1 MQRLVLSVQ
10 AVVLSLA
17 VALVVPALTWA
28 QATSI
33 FPVSSDVATVKS
45 DLLLWAT
52 ALIGV
57 ALAIYAFRRV
67 RGLVR

>member
-1 MQRLVLSVQ
+1 MGRFVRRWLAGLWGLVVM
-10 AVVLSLA
+10 LA
-17 VALVVPALTWA
+17 VPAWSFA
-28 QATSI
+28 QATNI
-33 FPVSSDVATVKS
+33 FPVSADVATIKA

>member
-1 MQRLVLSVQ
+1 MQRLLPWVQ
-10 AVVLSLA
+10 AVVLSLT

>member
-1 MQRLVLSVQ
+1 MTRRILSIR

-17 VALVVPALTWA
+17 MALLVPALTWA
-28 QATSI
+28 QATPI
-33 FPVSSDVATVKS
+33 IPVSSDVATVKS
-45 DLLLWAT
+45 DILLWAT

>member
-1 MQRLVLSVQ
+1 MRRLVHSVR

-28 QATSI
+28 QATPI

-45 DLLLWAT
+45 DILLWAT

>member
-1 MQRLVLSVQ
+1 MDRVFHKVSL
-10 AVVLSLA
+10 VVLGLW
-17 VALVVPALTWA
+17 VALAVPALSFA
-28 QATSI
+28 QATNI
-33 FPVSSDVATVKS
+33 FPVSADVATIKV

-67 RGLVR
+67 RSLVR

>member
-1 MQRLVLSVQ
+1 MQRRILSVR

-17 VALVVPALTWA
+17 MALLVPALTWA
-28 QATSI
+28 QATPI
-33 FPVSSDVATVKS
+33 IPVSSDVATVKS
-45 DLLLWAT
+45 DILLWST

>member
-1 MQRLVLSVQ
+1 MQWIQGFYSMVAAFVL
-10 AVVLSLA
+10 
-17 VALVVPALTWA
+17 ALVMPALSFA
-28 QATSI
+28 QTATL
-33 FPVSSDVATVKS
+33 FPVSADVATVRA

-57 ALAIYAFRRV
+57 ALAIYAFKRV

>member
-1 MQRLVLSVQ
+1 MRRLVHSVR

-17 VALVVPALTWA
+17 VALLVPALTWA
-28 QATSI
+28 QATPI
-33 FPVSSDVATVKS
+33 IPVSSDVATVKS
-45 DLLLWAT
+45 DILLWAA

>member
-1 MQRLVLSVQ
+1 MQRRMCSVR

-17 VALVVPALTWA
+17 VALLVPALTWA
-28 QATSI
+28 QATPI
-33 FPVSSDVATVKS
+33 IPVSSDVATVKS
-45 DLLLWAT
+45 DILLWAT

>member
-1 MQRLVLSVQ
+1 MQRLLSWVQ

-17 VALVVPALTWA
+17 MALLVPALTWA
-28 QATSI
+28 QATPI
-33 FPVSSDVATVKS
+33 IPVSSDVATVKS
-45 DLLLWAT
+45 DILLWAT

>member
-1 MQRLVLSVQ
+1 MKRLVSWVQ

-33 FPVSSDVATVKS
+33 FPVSSDVATVKG
-45 DLLLWAT
+45 DLLLWGA
-52 ALIGV
+52 ALISV
-57 ALAIYAFRRV
+57 ALAIYAFKRV

>member
-1 MQRLVLSVQ
+1 MFNRWLNVLGAGVLALV
-10 AVVLSLA
+10 LA
-17 VALVVPALTWA
+17 VAIPVVTFA
-28 QATSI
+28 QTSI
-33 FPVSSDVATVKS
+33 FPVSSDLATVKA

-67 RGLVR
+67 RSLVR

>member
-1 MQRLVLSVQ
+1 MGRFVMRWLAGLWGFVLM
-10 AVVLSLA
+10 LG
-17 VALVVPALTWA
+17 VPAWSFA
-28 QATSI
+28 QATNI
-33 FPVSSDVATVKS
+33 FPVSSDVATIKA

>member
-1 MQRLVLSVQ
+1 MQRLLPWVQ
-10 AVVLSLA
+10 AVVLSLT

-45 DLLLWAT
+45 DRLLWAT

>member
-1 MQRLVLSVQ
+1 MRWIHGCSSMVAAFVL
-10 AVVLSLA
+10 
-17 VALVVPALTWA
+17 ALVMPALSFA
-28 QATSI
+28 QTATL
-33 FPVSSDVATVKS
+33 FPVSTDVATVRA

-57 ALAIYAFRRV
+57 ALAIYAFKRV

>member
-1 MQRLVLSVQ
+1 MKRLVSWVQ
-10 AVVLSLA
+10 AVVLSFS

-28 QATSI
+28 QTTSI
-33 FPVSSDVATVKS
+33 FPVSSDVATVKA
-45 DLLLWAT
+45 DLLLWGA